1 LSPTVSPDTLL
12 SEARAALASGQI
24 DIAKARVDRMSTFK
38 LEPRHA
44 EALFLVGNEL
54 GARSEPAAAIA
65 AFERALKIAPGNPS
79 LLVNLGLQYDALG
92 DATRAE
98 RCYREVLARRPDE
111 IAALANLSYLLF
123 AQERFAEALEVYDRI
138 VANAPDAPAEVWNNR
153 GVCQKST
160 QNSAAAEQSFRRAL
174 ALQPDSPQVLAN
186 LGFLLYE
193 RMRYEEARPLLQS
206 AHELDPDRLQLA
218 AQLLDVDLQF
228 ADWRDF
234 DRRKARI
241 VEGVGTLAALEG
253 RARQTVPPFT
263 FLALC
268 DDPSLQLTAARS
280 FAWRQSSTQYSGADA
295 GAATDDG
302 AAAGRVGIGFVSAAF
317 KEHPE
322 TRLLIGL
329 LERLDS
335 DRFDVYAYALEEAA
349 AAPMRARVAKATRG
363 FREVG
368 RMDAEQIAAVI
379 RKDAISI
386 LFDLTG
392 HAANSRSD
400 VFAARPA
407 PVQINFLGYAGTL
420 GASYYDYVITDAYT
434 TPESEQANFAERL
447 LPMAE
452 CYIPSDPER
461 VIGPLPPRASYGL
474 PADAFVFV
482 SQAAPYKVLPEMFD
496 VWARLVASIDGSV
509 LWLRPMRPEAEANLR
524 DEAARRGIA
533 PERVVF
539 APSEPLPQYLARY
552 RLADLYL
559 DTYPFGSHTTVND
572 ALFAGLPVLTLAGR
586 SMAARASAS
595 QVSAGGLPELIAN
608 SHKDY
613 ESIALTMA
621 RDRGR
626 LADLTARLRSLGR
639 TSALFDMTLYARR
652 FEDALLRIARGAGE
666 SRSNRIPGSS

>member
-24 DIAKARVDRMSTFK
+24 DIAKARVDRMSAFK
-38 LEPRHA
+38 LEPRHV

-54 GARSEPAAAIA
+54 GARNEPAAAIA
-65 AFERALKIAPGNPS
+65 AFERALKLAPGNPS
-79 LLVNLGLQYDALG
+79 LLVNLGLQHDALG

-123 AQERFAEALEVYDRI
+123 AQERFAEALEVYDRV

-160 QNSAAAEQSFRRAL
+160 QNRAAAEQSFRRAL

-193 RMRYEEARPLLQS
+193 RMQYEEARPLLRRAQ
-206 AHELDPDRLQLA
+206 ELDPDRLQLA

-241 VEGVGTLAALEG
+241 VEGVGTLAASEG

-268 DDPSLQLTAARS
+268 DDPSLQLAAARS
-280 FAWRQSSTQYSGADA
+280 FAWPQSSSRYSSVDA
-295 GAATDDG
+295 GTAADD
-302 AAAGRVGIGFVSAAF
+302 ASAAGRVRLGFVSAAF

-335 DRFDVYAYALEEAA
+335 DRFDVYAYALEDAV

-363 FREVG
+363 FREVD
-368 RMDAEQIAAVI
+368 RMGAEQIAAVI
-379 RKDAISI
+379 RDDGISI

-392 HAANSRSD
+392 HSGNSRSD

-496 VWARLVASIDGSV
+496 VWARLVAGIDGSV

-572 ALFAGLPVLTLAGR
+572 ALFAGLPVLTLTGR

-595 QVSAGGLPELIAN
+595 QVSAAGLPELIAG

-613 ESIALTMA
+613 ESIALALA

-626 LADLTARLRSLGR
+626 LADLTARLRSQGR

-652 FEDALLRIARGAGE
+652 FEDALLRIAGGGE

>member
-12 SEARAALASGQI
+12 AEARAALASGRI
-24 DIAKARVDRMSTFK
+24 DVAKARVDRMSALK

-54 GARSEPAAAIA
+54 GARNEPAAAIA
-65 AFERALKIAPGNPS
+65 AFERALKLAPGNPS

-123 AQERFAEALEVYDRI
+123 AQERFAEALEVYDRV

-153 GVCQKST
+153 GICQKST

-193 RMRYEEARPLLQS
+193 RMRYEEARPLLRR

-241 VEGVGTLAALEG
+241 IEGVGTLAALE
-253 RARQTVPPFT
+253 RHARQTVPPFT

-268 DDPSLQLTAARS
+268 DDPSLQLAAARS
-280 FAWRQSSTQYSGADA
+280 FAWPQSSGAGAGTAAADA
-295 GAATDDG
+295 S
-302 AAAGRVGIGFVSAAF
+302 AAGRVRIGFVSAAF

-335 DRFDVYAYALEEAA
+335 ERFDVYAYALEEAV
-349 AAPMRARVAKATRG
+349 AAPMRARVARATRE
-363 FREVG
+363 FREVD
-368 RMDAEQIAAVI
+368 RMGAEQIAAVI
-379 RKDAISI
+379 RNDRVSI
-386 LFDLTG
+386 IFDLTG
-392 HAANSRSD
+392 HAGNSRSD

-434 TPESEQANFAERL
+434 TPQSEQANFAERL
-447 LPMAE
+447 LPIAE

-461 VIGPLPPRASYGL
+461 IIGPLPARASYGL
-474 PADAFVFV
+474 PPDAFVFV
-482 SQAAPYKVLPEMFD
+482 SQAAPYKILPEMFD

-509 LWLRPMRPEAEANLR
+509 LWLRPMRPEAETNLR

-533 PERVVF
+533 RERLVF

-572 ALFAGLPVLTLAGR
+572 ALFAGLPVLTLTGR

-595 QVSAGGLPELIAN
+595 QVSAAGLPELIA
-608 SHKDY
+608 SSLQDY
-613 ESIALTMA
+613 ESIALALA

-626 LADLTARLRSLGR
+626 LADLTARLRSQGR

-652 FEDALLRIARGAGE
+652 FEEALLRIASACGPAG
-666 SRSNRIPGSS
+666 RD